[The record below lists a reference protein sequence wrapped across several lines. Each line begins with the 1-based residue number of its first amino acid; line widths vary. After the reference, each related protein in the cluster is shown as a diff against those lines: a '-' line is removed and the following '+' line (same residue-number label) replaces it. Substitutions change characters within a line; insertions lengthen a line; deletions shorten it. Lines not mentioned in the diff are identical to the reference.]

1 MQKIIS
7 SLCKYYYAIR
17 FGNKLKLHNAILRRV
32 KIHIA
37 DVQNIAVYDNVSVFD
52 SEFSIVGSGNSFSID
67 KSPNLISGLSVKI
80 FGEGN
85 RLVIEK
91 GATICGLRIVI
102 RGKNC
107 HVNIGSNFSENINC
121 MIVCMGNNK
130 TIEIGQDCMLS
141 ENIDI
146 WNTDSHQITDMQGSI
161 INLNN
166 NVKIG
171 NHVWIGKKASIL
183 KGVTIGSDSVVGM
196 SSVVTSDMD
205 NNSIYVGNPA
215 RKVHD
220 NINWKIN
227 FNLT

>member
-1 MQKIIS
+1 MQKIVKL
-7 SLCKYYYAIR
+7 LCKYYYAIR
-17 FGNKLKLHNAILRRV
+17 FCKKLKLHNAILRRV
-32 KIHIA
+32 KF
-37 DVQNIAVYDNVSVFD
+37 NINDAKNIVAFENVSIFD
-52 SEFSIVGSGNSFSID
+52 SDFSIVGSENSFSID
-67 KSPNLISGLSVKI
+67 KSSNLIYGLSVKI

-121 MIVCMGNNK
+121 IIVCMGNCK
-130 TIEIGQDCMLS
+130 TIEIGTDCMLS

-161 INLNN
+161 LNLNKN
-166 NVKIG
+166 IKIG
-171 NHVWIGKKASIL
+171 NHVWIGKNASIL
-183 KGVTIGSDSVVGM
+183 KGVTIGSNSVVGM

-220 NINWKIN
+220 NINWKRN

>member
-7 SLCKYYYAIR
+7 SLCKYYYAIK
-17 FGNKLKLHNAILRRV
+17 FGKKLKLHNTILRNV
-32 KIHIA
+32 NFHIA
-37 DVQNIAVYDNVSVFD
+37 DDQYIAVYDNVSVFD
-52 SEFSIVGSGNSFSID
+52 SDFSIVGSGNSFSIE
-67 KSPNLISGLSVKI
+67 KSPNLIYGLSVKI

-85 RLVIEK
+85 RLVIKK
-91 GATICGLRIVI
+91 GATIYGLRIVI

-130 TIEIGQDCMLS
+130 TIEIGKDCMLS

-146 WNTDSHQITDMQGSI
+146 WNTDSHQITDMQGSVL
-161 INLNN
+161 NLNKN
-166 NVKIG
+166 IKIG
-171 NHVWIGKKASIL
+171 NHVWIGKNASIL
-183 KGVTIGSDSVVGM
+183 KGVTIGSNSVVGM
-196 SSVVTSDMD
+196 YSVVTDDME

-215 RKVHD
+215 RKVRD
-220 NINWKIN
+220 NINWKRN